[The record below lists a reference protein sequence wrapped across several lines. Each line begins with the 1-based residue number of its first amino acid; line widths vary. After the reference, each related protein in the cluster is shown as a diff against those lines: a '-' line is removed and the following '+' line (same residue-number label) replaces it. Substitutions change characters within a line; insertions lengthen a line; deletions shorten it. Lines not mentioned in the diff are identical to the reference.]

1 MPAKNPNRD
10 LIDTL
15 SRSLENPDMK
25 LPEAESAR
33 LERLK
38 AVFAHWMEHPMLT
51 DSMIRDWII
60 ARYKVGRAQA
70 YNDIALVKV
79 IFGNAPRAD
88 KEFQR
93 YRANAL
99 LEMAY
104 AAAAAGNDKK
114 AKALTKIA
122 DSIAKINRL
131 DEPEGEDFPFDEI
144 IPKDES
150 FSVDPEV
157 IGIKKVKGI
166 EVISA
171 KLLRKYTLEIDSIDE
186 Q

>member
-1 MPAKNPNRD
+1 MPARNPNRD

-15 SRSLENPDMK
+15 SKAVEHPDMP
-25 LPEAESAR
+25 LPEQERPR

-38 AVFAHWMEHPMLT
+38 AVFAHWMEHPLLS
-51 DSMIRDWII
+51 DSMIRDWIL
-60 ARYKVGRAQA
+60 ARYPVGRAQA

-93 YRANAL
+93 YRANAI
-99 LEMAY
+99 LEQAY
-104 AAAAAGNDKK
+104 AAASAGLDKK

-166 EVISA
+166 EAAAA
-171 KLLRKYTLEIDSIDE
+171 KLLKRYTQEIDNIDE